1 MNDVMEQIKTLSA
14 TLDEETTRFHPTGRL
29 LLLGSYESVFLKAV
43 KRKADLLGIDCD
55 LTQYP
60 CPPYKAVVVDRE
72 TVPSDIKLTTEV
84 DIDHSY
90 SQGMSSVSQ
99 ATLALLLAL
108 DLVHAKDIT
117 IVGRG
122 HAVQN
127 LAKYLTLGNA
137 TVTVDIASTDSGG
150 RLWYDFLERL
160 GYYVPYEKR
169 TKENDWYGKDM
180 VLDNEQAKQLVDYAV
195 KKEVYNWDGVEW
207 IVTKALAHGN
217 KVVINA
223 DW

>member
-72 TVPSDIKLTTEV
+72 TVPSDIKLTAEV

-108 DLVHAKDIT
+108 DLVHAKD
-117 IVGRG
+117 
-122 HAVQN
+122 
-127 LAKYLTLGNA
+127 
-137 TVTVDIASTDSGG
+137 
-150 RLWYDFLERL
+150 
-160 GYYVPYEKR
+160 
-169 TKENDWYGKDM
+169 M
-180 VLDNEQAKQLVDYAV
+180 VLDNEQAKQLADYAV
-195 KKEVYNWDGVEW
+195 KKEVYNWDGMEW
-207 IVTKALAHGN
+207 IVTEALAHGN